1 MRTGAI
7 QEATMPTQNQKMS
20 GEQIDAFI
28 RKRREEDDKSF
39 QEIAT
44 ELAKMGITS
53 PKTRKPLPM
62 MTVRYRY
69 YNQSKVGKANA
80 AGQAEKQLDMI
91 RKMLALPKADEKVK
105 LQLIQS
111 VLEED

>member
-1 MRTGAI
+1 MRL
-7 QEATMPTQNQKMS
+7 QEAHMPTQKMS
-20 GEQIDAFI
+20 TEQVDEFI
-28 RKRREEDDKSF
+28 KKRREQDDKSF

-44 ELAKMGITS
+44 ELAKMGVIS
-53 PKTRKPLPM
+53 PKTKKPLPM

-69 YNQSKVGKANA
+69 YTSTKITKASSNA
-80 AGQAEKQLDMI
+80 QAEKQLDMI